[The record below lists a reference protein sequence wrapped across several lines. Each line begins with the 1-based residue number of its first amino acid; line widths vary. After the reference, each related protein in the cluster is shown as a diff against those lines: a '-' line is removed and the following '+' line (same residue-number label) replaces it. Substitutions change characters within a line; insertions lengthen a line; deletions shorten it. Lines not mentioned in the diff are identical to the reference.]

1 MAETSNIDKII
12 ADLGANYKDDK
23 KVLEEILEEVSSIAS
38 DISNRQKN
46 DEKLFPYVKKA
57 TKAIYLSRG
66 AEGLTSRNEGSISAS
81 FEDIIDKLRNDIIKS
96 GLRRIK
102 LLRDLTKV
110 YILEYE
116 EIEDHGETEKKWKYK
131 GIAWLNT
138 QQDVSELDRKST
150 GEVDY
155 STYKARTT
163 KDYDIQKGDGI
174 SFKDI
179 SELEEFKP
187 QYKVTDKN
195 KIGSTYLY
203 ICEKVQE

>member
-1 MAETSNIDKII
+1 M
-12 ADLGANYKDDK
+12 
-23 KVLEEILEEVSSIAS
+23 
-38 DISNRQKN
+38 
-46 DEKLFPYVKKA
+46 
-57 TKAIYLSRG
+57 
-66 AEGLTSRNEGSISAS
+66 
-81 FEDIIDKLRNDIIKS
+81 
-96 GLRRIK
+96 

-110 YILEYE
+110 YISEYE

-131 GIAWLNT
+131 GIAWLNM

-163 KDYDIQKGDGI
+163 KDYDIQKGNGI
-174 SFKDI
+174 SFEDI
-179 SELEEFKP
+179 SKLEEFKP

>member
-1 MAETSNIDKII
+1 M
-12 ADLGANYKDDK
+12 
-23 KVLEEILEEVSSIAS
+23 
-38 DISNRQKN
+38 
-46 DEKLFPYVKKA
+46 
-57 TKAIYLSRG
+57 
-66 AEGLTSRNEGSISAS
+66 
-81 FEDIIDKLRNDIIKS
+81 
-96 GLRRIK
+96 

-110 YILEYE
+110 YISEYE
-116 EIEDHGETEKKWKYK
+116 EIENHGETEKVWKYK
-131 GIAWLNT
+131 GIAWLNM
-138 QQDVSELDRKST
+138 QQDVNELDRKST

-163 KDYDIQKGDGI
+163 NEYDIQKGNGI